1 MISSDAGNGQHR
13 APGEAVPPDDATSRS
28 TSASLATSATSTVSA
43 ATAFAFMRPFVR
55 RYAWHAIG
63 AACALL
69 AAALLTLALGQGV
82 RRLIDHGFASGST
95 AQLNRTAL
103 AMLGIV
109 IALSIA
115 TVCRFAL
122 ITWLGERVGADIR
135 YKVFNHVLALSPAW
149 FETARTGDVLSR
161 MTSDTAIVQAL
172 AESSISQ
179 WIRSLLMLVGALCML
194 VITSPYLSLFVLIA
208 VPFVIGPLMV
218 FSRRERRL
226 ARVAQERVADLA
238 AEAEEMLSALRTVQ
252 ALNHEP
258 FARKRFAA
266 LTDKAVTAALARVRS
281 RAAVILTVILLGF
294 GSITLALW
302 LGGREVLAGHMTG
315 GTLSAFVFYAVIVG
329 TSASG
334 LTELW
339 GGLQRAAGA
348 ADRIAELL
356 AQVPMIAS
364 PPEPKAFPDPAVGR
378 VQFDAVRF
386 RYPARPDQLALDDFN
401 LDIAAGETVAL
412 VGPSGAGKSTL
423 FQLLLRFY
431 DVASGSIRIDGID
444 LQHADVAAVRAKVG
458 IVPQDPVIFSA
469 DVWTNI
475 RIGRPEAS
483 DDEVR
488 AAAEAAFCD
497 FVPALPHGFDTFL
510 GEKGVRLSGGQR
522 QRLAIAR
529 VILRDPAILLLD
541 EATSALDSRSE
552 QVVHQALERLAT
564 GRTTLI
570 IAHRLA
576 TVRKADRIVVLDH
589 AKVVAIGDHASLM
602 AQGGLYA
609 QLAKMQFQS

>member
-1 MISSDAGNGQHR
+1 MIISEPAVGGEKSPP
-13 APGEAVPPDDATSRS
+13 APP
-28 TSASLATSATSTVSA
+28 VSA
-43 ATAFAFMRPFVR
+43 VAAVSFMRPFVR
-55 RYAWHAIG
+55 KYAWHAIG
-63 AACALL
+63 AACSL
-69 AAALLTLALGQGV
+69 AVAALLTLALGQGV

-95 AQLNRTAL
+95 AQLNSTAL

-109 IALSIA
+109 IGLAIA
-115 TVCRFAL
+115 TVCRFSL
-122 ITWLGERVGADIR
+122 ITWLGERIGADIR
-135 YKVFNHVLALSPAW
+135 FKVFNHVLSLSPAW

-161 MTSDTAIVQAL
+161 MTSDTAILQAL
-172 AESSISQ
+172 AESSVSQ
-179 WIRSLLMLVGALCML
+179 WIRSLLMLSGSLCML
-194 VITSPYLSLFVLIA
+194 VVTSPYLSLFVLIA

-258 FARKRFAA
+258 FARSRFAA
-266 LTDKAVTAALARVRS
+266 LADKAVAAALARIVS

-302 LGGREVLAGHMTG
+302 LGGREVLAGRMTG
-315 GTLSAFVFYAVIVG
+315 GTLSAFVFYALIVG
-329 TSASG
+329 TSANG

-339 GGLQRAAGA
+339 GGLQRASGA

-356 AQVPMIAS
+356 AHVPMIAS
-364 PPEPKAFPDPAVGR
+364 PAMPLAFPTPGAGR
-378 VQFDAVRF
+378 VEFDAVRF
-386 RYPARPDQLALDDFN
+386 RYPARPDQLALDNFN

-431 DVASGSIRIDGID
+431 DVASGSIRIDGVD

-458 IVPQDPVIFSA
+458 IVPQDPVIFSS

-497 FVPALPHGFDTFL
+497 FVPELPRGFDTFL

-552 QVVHQALERLAT
+552 QVVHQALERLAA

-589 AKVVAIGDHASLM
+589 AKVVAIGNHATLM

-609 QLAKMQFQS
+609 ELARMQFQS